1 MIIIEFFGPSGSGK
15 SYFRKRLVK
24 NFRFKILDYKS
35 VYNLISDRSLL
46 SKLFYSFI
54 KLPYL
59 QKIKNNFFIGKIK
72 KKIFGLIEIK
82 KLEYKKYKDV
92 SFVHIQ
98 SKDKM
103 QNDDDQLLD
112 TLGFDTGIEVDEASL
127 VFVPNSSTIEFDD
140 NGNVESY
147 SAAHDII
154 VGNRK
159 LEIHKVW
166 HKPILTK
173 RDMVECIR
181 SKVFYKARVKLP
193 EVIGEIESDIWI
205 TK

>member
-1 MIIIEFFGPSGSGK
+1 MIVTNYIEWKRINEDTSDIMLSDLSKEEYDDMMQDIYDNELSDFDIVIEFWDNSHSEH
-15 SYFRKRLVK
+15 SDTIHT
-24 NFRFKILDYKS
+24 FKFM
-35 VYNLISDRSLL
+35 DR
-46 SKLFYSFI
+46 
-54 KLPYL
+54 
-59 QKIKNNFFIGKIK
+59 
-72 KKIFGLIEIK
+72 E

-140 NGNVESY
+140 NGNGNVESY

-154 VGNRK
+154 AGNRK